1 MAKKIVSD
9 LDLKGK
15 IVLERADF
23 NVPLKDGKITND
35 NRIVRLYQQL
45 NISSNKVVN

>member
-15 IVLERADF
+15 EILESADI
-23 NVPLKDGKITND
+23 NVPLKDGKLTKD
-35 NRIVRLYQQL
+35 NRIVHA
-45 NISSNKVVN
+45 

>member
-15 IVLERADF
+15 VVLERADF
-23 NVPLKDGKITND
+23 KIG
-35 NRIVRLYQQL
+35 RAHV
-45 NISSNKVVN
+45 

>member
-15 IVLERADF
+15 VVLERADF
-23 NVPLKDGKITND
+23 NVPL
-35 NRIVRLYQQL
+35 
-45 NISSNKVVN
+45 

>member
-15 IVLERADF
+15 VVLERADF
-23 NVPLKDGKITND
+23 NVPLKTVRSQMIT
-35 NRIVRLYQQL
+35 VLFRLYQQL